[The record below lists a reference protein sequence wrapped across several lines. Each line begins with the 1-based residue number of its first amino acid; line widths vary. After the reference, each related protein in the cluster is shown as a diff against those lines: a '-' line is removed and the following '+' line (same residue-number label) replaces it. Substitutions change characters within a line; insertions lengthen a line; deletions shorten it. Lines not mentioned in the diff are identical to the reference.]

1 MEKTIIQVEGM
12 SCGHCSATVKSIIEE
27 LNGVASAQVD
37 LAEAKAIVD
46 FDSTK
51 TNPEVMIEAIN
62 SSESYKATQK

>member
-51 TNPEVMIEAIN
+51 TNPEVIIEAIN
-62 SSESYKATQK
+62 SSESYKAT

>member
-27 LNGVASAQVD
+27 LKGVASAQVD

-51 TNPEVMIEAIN
+51 TNPEVIIEAIN
-62 SSESYKATQK
+62 SSESYKAT